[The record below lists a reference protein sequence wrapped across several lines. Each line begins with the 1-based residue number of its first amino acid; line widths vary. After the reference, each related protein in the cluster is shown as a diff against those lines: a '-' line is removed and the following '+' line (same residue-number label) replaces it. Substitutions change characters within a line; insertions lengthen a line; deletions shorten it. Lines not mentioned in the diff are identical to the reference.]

1 MLKKT
6 SDIMFHKKNTMRV
19 WS

>member
-6 SDIMFHKKNTMRV
+6 SDIMFHKKKTMRV